1 MATGKKRGRIED
13 VHATVTRHRKKKR
26 RAGTRTAPGGGE
38 FDHTEVVTLIGDY
51 FEQGHLPAKIQ
62 ELIRKDYGLRISR
75 EAPYRYLAHAARHG
89 WIHFDGPAEHML
101 QERLQDAYTWL
112 QDVAIAHTAV
122 FDDVAHHAAKMIVGL
137 LRQHARPAREE
148 NEVHIGFAGGHAMR
162 TVAKH
167 LARLLREPTE
177 GLPETVVFHAM
188 VAGFEPED
196 PTTAPNAFF
205 TYFENDP
212 ALQVKTRLV
221 GLLSPPIVEWDQV
234 DSLRAM
240 AGIEPSFTLSSQLDI
255 IVTSAASWD
264 GECSGML
271 HEYMQK
277 NAESIKVLEKAGIC
291 GDMLWRPLS
300 RNGPIE
306 DKTEIRAM
314 TLMELSQLPGF
325 IKEGKSVMLVLGP
338 CRKCHKPRPELLE
351 NILQLKEHLITHVA
365 ADSRSVAE
373 LLRRAVSR
381 ELHPVPTVVRSARTL
396 ASSSRRRPR

>member
-13 VHATVTRHRKKKR
+13 VHAKVTRHKKKR

-38 FDHTEVVTLIGDY
+38 FDHTEVVTLVGEY
-51 FEQGHLPAKIQ
+51 FEQGFLPAKIQ
-62 ELIRKDYGLRISR
+62 KLIQKDFGLRISR
-75 EAPYRYLAHAARHG
+75 EAPYRYLAHAAKHG

-101 QERLQDAYTWL
+101 QERLRNEHTWL
-112 QDVAIAHTAV
+112 QDVAVAHTAV
-122 FDDVAHHAAKMIVGL
+122 FDDVAHHAAKMILGL
-137 LRQHARPAREE
+137 LRKYTGPPY
-148 NEVHIGFAGGHAMR
+148 NKKEVHIGFAGGHAMR

-167 LARLLREPTE
+167 LARLLREPAE
-177 GLPETVVFHAM
+177 GLP
-188 VAGFEPED
+188 
-196 PTTAPNAFF
+196 TAPNAFF

-234 DSLRAM
+234 ASLREM
-240 AGIEPSFTLSSQLDI
+240 AGIDVSFSLSSQLDI

-264 GECSGML
+264 GECPGML
-271 HEYMQK
+271 RKYMK
-277 NAESIKVLEKAGIC
+277 KKAESIEVLEKAGIC
-291 GDMLWRPLS
+291 ADMLWRPLN

-306 DKTEIRAM
+306 DKTSIRAM
-314 TLMELSQLPGF
+314 TLMELSDLPGF
-325 IKEGKSVMLVLGP
+325 IQQGKSVMLVLGP

-351 NILQLKEHLITHVA
+351 NILQLKEHLVTHVA

-381 ELHPVPTVVRSARTL
+381 EPLPVPTVVRSARSL
-396 ASSSRRRPR
+396 AGSSRRRPK